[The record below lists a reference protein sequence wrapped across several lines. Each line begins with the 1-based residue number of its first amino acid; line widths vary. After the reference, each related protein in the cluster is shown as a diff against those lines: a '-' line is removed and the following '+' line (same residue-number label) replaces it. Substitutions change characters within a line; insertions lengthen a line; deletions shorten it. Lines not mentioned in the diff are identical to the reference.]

1 MHQQLLPLALTS
13 VTCVVVSWC
22 LELCGV
28 AVCLPFNQAVL
39 ETSPKVFQDPPGPS
53 PGFIGGG
60 QEVEN
65 HRSPCLQDGTR
76 EKETECS
83 GVTGD
88 APGAATVWSQMTLE
102 QSKKPRTAI
111 WAVSVGVVSG
121 MGILGEPKFYKKRI

>member
-22 LELCGV
+22 LELGGV

-88 APGAATVWSQMTLE
+88 VPGAATVWSQMTLE
-102 QSKKPRTAI
+102 QSKKNPDRHLGC
-111 WAVSVGVVSG
+111 VCGSG
-121 MGILGEPKFYKKRI
+121 FWNGHLG